1 MSNPARFPLQQII
14 NVCDV
19 AFINCEKITTQ
30 NPDATLI
37 RSDLL
42 SLLAILSHNITK
54 AALVLNPSAPSYT
67 AAVAP
72 LTEIAAK
79 LTSISHCVRLFIP
92 AHGRALADEATSLAR
107 QVVDAVRSFAQ
118 TLNATIDNPGIAGDY
133 LVRTAA
139 VHDLIDKARGP
150 DGLSADNVTAVRKLW
165 LSDHASL
172 VDGYE
177 ELVQMIEDVP
187 NEGEEF
193 DDGWDDLGLNTVP
206 LSAIEIER
214 AKKVCSRVSI
224 FSISN
229 RNSPGKEPS
238 SIIHFAS

>member
-1 MSNPARFPLQQII
+1 M
-14 NVCDV
+14 
-19 AFINCEKITTQ
+19 
-30 NPDATLI
+30 
-37 RSDLL
+37 
-42 SLLAILSHNITK
+42 
-54 AALVLNPSAPSYT
+54 
-67 AAVAP
+67 
-72 LTEIAAK
+72 
-79 LTSISHCVRLFIP
+79 
-92 AHGRALADEATSLAR
+92 
-107 QVVDAVRSFAQ
+107 
-118 TLNATIDNPGIAGDY
+118 
-133 LVRTAA
+133 RTAA